1 MSAATSRP
9 AISRTI
15 VVLPASVGPARM
27 FMPRC
32 STVSDT
38 SLMMLRP
45 IETTLVQSNLML
57 RPSRLTGRA
66 FRSMNDIGRMCRWLP
81 E

>member
-1 MSAATSRP
+1 MSAATLRP

-27 FMPRC
+27 FMTRR

-45 IETTLVQSNLML
+45 IETTLVPSNLM
-57 RPSRLTGRA
+57 A
-66 FRSMNDIGRMCRWLP
+66 QALP
-81 E
+81 ADGPRISLNE